1 MTAIY
6 NTYFYQPLLATF
18 HFIFNN
24 LSFHDLGLA
33 IVLLTIFVRIVLFPL
48 FYRGLKDQLVVKK
61 IQPQIKEIQ
70 KKHKDDK
77 LKQTQALMALYK
89 ENKFSPFS
97 GFVILLVQLPVL
109 LALFQIF
116 SRGLEGLGVDNF
128 IFLNLV
134 DLRSPNMILVIIAA
148 ILQYWQMK
156 AMVSSKKEDNSSTG
170 DMMHSMNKTMVFVS
184 PGITLLILANL
195 PAALAIYWSV
205 STLFSIGQ
213 QQLVKKRLMA

>member
-6 NTYFYQPLLATF
+6 NIYFYQPLLAVF

-33 IVLLTIFVRIVLFPL
+33 IVLLTIFVRIILFPL

-70 KKHKDDK
+70 KKYKDDK
-77 LKQTQALMALYK
+77 LKQSQALMALYK

-97 GFVILLVQLPVL
+97 GFLILLVQLPVL
-109 LALFQIF
+109 LALFRIF
-116 SRGLEGLGVDNF
+116 GSGLNNLGVNDF
-128 IFLNLV
+128 IFLNLI
-134 DLRSPNMILVIIAA
+134 DLRSPNIVLVVIAA

-156 AMVSSKKEDNSSTG
+156 AMVSSKKEDESSAG
-170 DMMHSMNKTMVFVS
+170 DMMHSMNKMMVFIS

-195 PAALAIYWSV
+195 PAALAVYWSV